1 MMVMMT
7 ILSVILTLEK
17 LTVET
22 IAVIVAIVVDICCYC
37 CCDGS
42 DDDDDNDDDDV
53 VAVGDIVISSLIRL
67 RAVCKMD

>member
-22 IAVIVAIVVDICCYC
+22 IAVIVAIVVVM
-37 CCDGS
+37 
-42 DDDDDNDDDDV
+42 V
-53 VAVGDIVISSLIRL
+53 VMMTMTMTMTMLLLWVIS
-67 RAVCKMD
+67 